1 MFENIK
7 YEVLKKLYEDIYT
20 GIEYDSRKIKKG
32 NIFVAMKGSIVDGK
46 NYISNAI
53 EKGASIVLVDDKN
66 IDISKYNVNIYYV
79 ENLRNNL
86 GKIAA
91 NIYNHPEKNLKILGI
106 TGTNGKTT
114 TTYILENILP
124 NSSRIGTT
132 NYRIL
137 DEYYN
142 ANNTT
147 PESLDLIKLMA
158 KSVEKKVEYF
168 IMEVSSHALSMGR
181 VDMLKFD
188 GAIFTN
194 LSQDHLDYH
203 KTLDEYF
210 NAKCR
215 IIDLLKKDAKI
226 SINTD
231 DKYVSTIKDL
241 TIKEKSISFGIE
253 TGKIKGKVLEYTN
266 ELMKVEIEYNN
277 KKYRLDT
284 KLMGKHN
291 LYNILGV
298 ISMLTNLGLDIEYII
313 DKISKIDAVVGR
325 FELIPNNKN
334 CKIVVDYAH
343 TPDGLE
349 NVLRTLKEITKGR
362 VICIF
367 GAGGDRDKTKRP
379 IMAKKAALYSDYIIL
394 TSDNPRTENPDEI
407 IDNIEQGLIEL
418 AYTNYQKITKRDEA
432 IKMGVLMLKEN
443 DSLMIAGKG
452 HEDYQIIGT
461 NKIHFSDKEE
471 VLKNIRK

>member
-181 VDMLKFD
+181 VDMLEFD

-231 DKYVSTIKDL
+231 DKYVS